1 MSQFLP
7 DSVLTWLPDAIQLLY
22 LVATAFFI
30 RGLKL
35 LNSPQTARRG
45 NMLASI
51 GMLIGIVVTLFDQQ
65 IVSFE
70 LIIIGVLILYET
82 AHWL

>member
-7 DSVLTWLPDAIQLLY
+7 EAVLIWLPDSIQLIY

-35 LNSPQTARRG
+35 LNSPATARKG
-45 NMLASI
+45 NQLAAV
-51 GMLIGIVVTLFDQQ
+51 GMLIGVLVTLFDQQ

-70 LIIIGVLILYET
+70 
-82 AHWL
+82 

>member
-7 DSVLTWLPDAIQLLY
+7 ETINIWLPDTIQLLY

-45 NMLASI
+45 NQLAAI
-51 GMLIGIVVTLFDQQ
+51 GMLIGIIITLFD
-65 IVSFE
+65 FFK
-70 LIIIGVLILYET
+70 GK
-82 AHWL
+82 